1 MAKRFQKALIPT
13 ALAVLSLAFAPVQG
27 AMAQAP
33 VKVKMNGQEANSAK
47 HGTLLGH
54 KAGNEKV
61 SITLS
66 LKLQHAD
73 QIDGF
78 IADLYDPASPNYKK
92 FLTSDQWASKFGPA
106 QSDVDSVVSY
116 VKSNGLTV
124 SDMSKDQQFITVEGK
139 ASQIESAFGVTL
151 NNYKNAKGE
160 TYFANSDAPVVPS
173 AIANALL
180 GVHGLSSE
188 AVAHRNA
195 TQKPTTSNA
204 PYVAGKP
211 NLLQPNVGSGPT
223 GGYTPTELRNA
234 YDISPVISAGYNGT
248 GQTVALFELDGYVQS
263 NITTYVNNYG
273 LGSPTPSKVLVDGY
287 NGAAGSGQGEVELD
301 IEVVNAIAP
310 KANTIVYEGPNT
322 DAGVLDTYKK
332 IANDN
337 TAQVVS
343 ISWGLCEP
351 NNTASSMSSLHT
363 VFQQMATQGQSVF
376 AAAGDDGA
384 YDCGDTKLSV
394 DNPADDTYV
403 TGVGGT
409 YMTLSGTSYGSE
421 KVWGNSSNKSG
432 GGGGL
437 STVYAQ
443 PSWQTGPG
451 VSNSYS
457 NGKRQVPDVSAVADP
472 ATGYSIY
479 SAGSW
484 VVYGGTS
491 CAAPLWAGIAALNN
505 NYAASNGKSK
515 LGQANPTLYKMFN
528 TTQTYNAY
536 HDVTTGTN
544 LYYPATSGYDLATGI
559 GTPDAWNLIRDINS
573 GTTPPPP
580 PPGGELIVN
589 GGFESGSTNW
599 TESSSGGY
607 ELVDTSKPH
616 AGTKGLYLCGYN
628 NCTDSAYQTVT
639 IPSTATSA
647 TLSLWTYVSTTETS
661 HSYDY
666 LKVQLR
672 NSSNTVLSTLQ
683 TQSDATATGWVKQ
696 TFDVSSYK
704 GQTVRVYLLGTNDS
718 SNTTSFYVDDVS
730 LQYN

>member
-1 MAKRFQKALIPT
+1 MAKRFKKAMIPT
-13 ALAVLSLAFAPVQG
+13 ALAVLSLALLPVQG
-27 AMAQAP
+27 TMAQGLD
-33 VKVKMNGQEANSAK
+33 KVKMKGQEANSAK

-61 SITLS
+61 QLTLS

-73 QIDGF
+73 QIDSF

-92 FLTSDQWASKFGPA
+92 FLTTDQWASKFGPA
-106 QSDVDSVVSY
+106 QSDVDSVLSY

-124 SDMSKDQQFITVEGK
+124 TEISKDQQFVTVEGK

-160 TYFANSDAPVVPS
+160 SYFANSDAPVVPS
-173 AIANALL
+173 AIANVVT
-180 GVHGLSSE
+180 GVYGLSSE

-195 TQKPTTSNA
+195 KPAS

-211 NLLQPNVGSGPT
+211 NNLQPNVGSGPT

-234 YDISPVISAGYNGT
+234 YDIAPAISAGYNGT

-263 NITTYVNNYG
+263 NITTYVNNYS
-273 LGSPTPSKVLVDGY
+273 LGSPTPTKVLVDGY
-287 NGAAGSGQGEVELD
+287 SGAAGSGQGEVELD

-337 TAQVVS
+337 KAQVVS

-351 NNTASSMSSLHT
+351 NNSASSMSSLHT

-409 YMTLSGTSYGSE
+409 NLTLSGSSYGSE
-421 KVWGNSSNKSG
+421 KVWGTSSNKSG

-437 STVYAQ
+437 STVYSK

-451 VSNSYS
+451 VTNSYS
-457 NGKRQVPDVSAVADP
+457 NGMRQVPDVSAVADP

-505 NYAASNGKSK
+505 NYAASNGKSN
-515 LGQANPTLYKMFN
+515 LGQANPTLYAMFN

-536 HDVTTGTN
+536 HDVTSGTN

-580 PPGGELIVN
+580 SSELITN
-589 GGFESGSTNW
+589 GGFESGSTGW
-599 TESSSGGY
+599 TESSSGAY

-616 AGTKGLYLCGYN
+616 AGTHSAYLCGYN
-628 NCTDSAYQTVT
+628 NCTDSIYQTVT
-639 IPSTATSA
+639 IPATAASA
-647 TLSLWTYVSTTETS
+647 TLSMYTYVSTTETS
-661 HSYDY
+661 HAYDY
-666 LKVQLR
+666 LKIQLR
-672 NSSNTVLSTLQ
+672 NTSNTVLSTLQ
-683 TQSDATATGWVKQ
+683 TLSDATASGWVKQ

-704 GQTVRVYLLGTNDS
+704 GQTIRVYLLGTNDS
-718 SNTTSFYVDDVS
+718 SNATSFYVDDVS